1 MDLLINEASI
11 SIRWSDLDANRH
23 VRHSAYYDFGAQHR
37 IELLARAG
45 LTMKRLAELD
55 LGPVLFREEC
65 IFKRELHFSDEV
77 IIRTCLSASRIDF
90 SRFSMRHELIKNR
103 HTISAVINIDAAWM
117 SLSDRKIAAHLPSEV
132 VKLGSLLPHTEDYKE
147 LEMKA

>member
-1 MDLLINEASI
+1 MDLLTNEAKI
-11 SIRWSDLDANRH
+11 SLRWSDLDANRH

-37 IELLARAG
+37 IELLALAG

-77 IIRTCLSASRIDF
+77 MIRTWLSASRNDF
-90 SRFSMRHELIKNR
+90 SRFSMRHELIKNT

-117 SLSDRKIAAHLPSEV
+117 SLAHRKIATHLPAEV
-132 VKLGSLLPHTEDYKE
+132 MRLGSLLPQTEDYTVIE
-147 LEMKA
+147 LKN

>member
-1 MDLLINEASI
+1 MDLLKNEAAI

-77 IIRTCLSASRIDF
+77 IIRTCLSASRNDF
-90 SRFSMRHELIKNR
+90 SRFSMRHELIKNK
-103 HTISAVINIDAAWM
+103 HTLSATITVDAAWM
-117 SLSDRKIAAHLPSEV
+117 SLSQRKIAVNLPSEV
-132 VKLGSLLPHTEDYKE
+132 INLGSLLPQTDDYKE
-147 LEMKA
+147 LEEKA